1 MYGSLRNERDVF
13 IEIRGVKLEYL
24 VNHNGNVLLCYH
36 VSVFGIVVAFV
47 VVVWK
52 KLFYKK
58 YF

>member
-24 VNHNGNVLLCYH
+24 VNHNGNVLLYYH

-47 VVVWK
+47 VVV
-52 KLFYKK
+52 
-58 YF
+58 